1 MTKGIESL
9 MGVTLL
15 HIDLER
21 EPDQLIFHSDCG
33 RRWRM
38 HHWQDCCEHVRIEEI
53 IGSLED
59 LIGSPILVAEEREVE
74 GEISWGHETATFYE
88 LATIKGSVTLRWLG
102 ESNGYY
108 SEKVDFEELRSVEE
122 TLKS

>member
-1 MTKGIESL
+1 MMYLSL
-9 MGVTLL
+9 
-15 HIDLER
+15 
-21 EPDQLIFHSDCG
+21 
-33 RRWRM
+33 
-38 HHWQDCCEHVRIEEI
+38 
-53 IGSLED
+53 
-59 LIGSPILVAEEREVE
+59 
-74 GEISWGHETATFYE
+74 FYE